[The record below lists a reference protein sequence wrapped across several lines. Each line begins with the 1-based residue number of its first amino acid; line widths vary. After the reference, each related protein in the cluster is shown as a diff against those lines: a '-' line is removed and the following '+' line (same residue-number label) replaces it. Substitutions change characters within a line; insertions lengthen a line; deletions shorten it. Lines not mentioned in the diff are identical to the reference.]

1 MNRIHLVLILWLL
14 LAISTFFQMITF
26 EYFEKYQYEWI
37 DYLVTPLASML
48 TGIGLFYAVI
58 LPVFDKTSDR
68 KRLSRFAIL
77 SLLGIFYSVI
87 FILVLHLFPMIF
99 YENPSGY
106 KKSIFGFF
114 VADFHNVVKNYL
126 FQIAILFVFEYV
138 SKERKFVNSQ
148 KNLEIELNQTR
159 LQLLKSQ
166 LQPHFLFN
174 ALNSVVAEI
183 DNKPKNAQEMLINI
197 SDLLRVTLDS
207 DFMEAVTLKEEL
219 DIIKKYLSIEKIR
232 YEDQL
237 VYEINVSD
245 DELGLKVP
253 KLILQAIV
261 ENAIKHGFKG
271 INKELRLQIT
281 AAVEQKAIFVK
292 NNGAKLSNK
301 CDYGTG
307 LTNVTERLKIFT
319 GDENAFELYQEG
331 DWVVNKINLK

>member
-1 MNRIHLVLILWLL
+1 MSRIHLVLILWFL
-14 LAISTFFQMITF
+14 LAILTLFQMFTF

-37 DYLVTPLASML
+37 DYLVTPLASMF
-48 TGIGLFYAVI
+48 TGIGLFFLMI
-58 LPVFDKTSDR
+58 LPIFDKTSAWK
-68 KRLSRFAIL
+68 KRHRFLIL
-77 SLLGIFYSVI
+77 SVLGIAYSVI
-87 FILVLHLFPMIF
+87 FILILHLFPMLF
-99 YENPSGY
+99 YENATNY
-106 KKSIFGFF
+106 KQSIFGFF

-138 SKERKFVNSQ
+138 LNETKFVISQ
-148 KNLEIELNQTR
+148 KNLEIELNQTK

-197 SDLLRVTLDS
+197 SDVLRVTLDS

-237 VYEINVSD
+237 IYEIQVSD
-245 DELGLKVP
+245 EELNLKVP

-261 ENAIKHGFKG
+261 ENAIKHGFKRMD
-271 INKELRLQIT
+271 KALQIHIT
-281 AAVEQKAIFVK
+281 ASFQEKAIYVK
-292 NNGAKLSNK
+292 NNGANLTSEMN
-301 CDYGTG
+301 YRTG
-307 LTNVTERLKIFT
+307 LTNVSERLKIFT
-319 GDENAFELYQEG
+319 KNEKAFELYQEG
-331 DWVVNKINLK
+331 EWVVNKIRLK